1 VRARLKRE
9 MRTRRKPP
17 ITEVAINRKLKMSLA
32 VLGLLLTVGAT
43 AAQEGGYR
51 QPDSFYEPP
60 AEVPAKPGALLK
72 SEPFTGIEIPKGAQ
86 AWRIQYTTTF
96 ADGSPAVSVATVLA
110 PVNMPDGARP
120 VITYEHGTVGAQLR
134 CMQSLWPA
142 PFSRIPAA
150 EEAIAEG
157 WVVVATDYA
166 FDGLDGP
173 HPYGIGEGET
183 RSGLDAVR
191 AAKKMPELKLD
202 DRTVVW
208 GHSQGGHSALWTA
221 ILGASYAPELKI
233 LGTAAIA
240 PVTNFARTV
249 EMHAEKDDMPVAAT
263 IESYLVDAY
272 SHFYPDVKFDDAVRK
287 DAWDVAHQILDY
299 CSAFPQEAPALGELS
314 KKLGGTPIVPDI
326 TGGAFGERLKEN
338 NPDQKIDVPLLIAQ
352 GLKDVVVYP
361 VLTDDYVERRCAAGQ
376 HLEYWTFAKEGHVP
390 IVKEGS
396 ALPPA
401 LIQWTKERFAGV
413 PQAGGCARKEFP

>member
-1 VRARLKRE
+1 MA
-9 MRTRRKPP
+9 
-17 ITEVAINRKLKMSLA
+17 
-32 VLGLLLTVGAT
+32 
-43 AAQEGGYR
+43 
-51 QPDSFYEPP
+51 
-60 AEVPAKPGALLK
+60 
-72 SEPFTGIEIPKGAQ
+72 
-86 AWRIQYTTTF
+86 IQYTTTF

-110 PVNMPDGARP
+110 PVNMPEGARP
-120 VITYEHGTVGAQLR
+120 VITYEHGTAGAQLR

-150 EEAIAEG
+150 EQAIAEG

-233 LGTAAIA
+233 LGAAAIA

-249 EMHAEKDDMPVAAT
+249 EMSAEKDDMTVAVTISPIWSMPTAT
-263 IESYLVDAY
+263 SIRTLNSMTRSGRTPGTWPTRYWIIARL
-272 SHFYPDVKFDDAVRK
+272 SPGSTGLGRT
-287 DAWDVAHQILDY
+287 Q
-299 CSAFPQEAPALGELS
+299 QEA
-314 KKLGGTPIVPDI
+314 
-326 TGGAFGERLKEN
+326 
-338 NPDQKIDVPLLIAQ
+338 
-352 GLKDVVVYP
+352 
-361 VLTDDYVERRCAAGQ
+361 RRKADSS
-376 HLEYWTFAKEGHVP
+376 GHHGRR
-390 IVKEGS
+390 I
-396 ALPPA
+396 
-401 LIQWTKERFAGV
+401 R
-413 PQAGGCARKEFP
+413 

>member
-1 VRARLKRE
+1 MAD
-9 MRTRRKPP
+9 
-17 ITEVAINRKLKMSLA
+17 VAINRKLKTSLA

-60 AEVPAKPGALLK
+60 AEVPATPGALLK

-86 AWRIQYTTTF
+86 AWRIQYAATF

-110 PVNMPDGARP
+110 PVNMPEGARP
-120 VITYEHGTVGAQLR
+120 VITYEHGTAGAQLR

-150 EEAIAEG
+150 EQAIAEG

-166 FDGLDGP
+166 FDGLHGP

-183 RSGLDAVR
+183 RSELDAVR

-233 LGTAAIA
+233 LGAAAIA
-240 PVTNFARTV
+240 SVTNFARTV

-263 IESYLVDAY
+263 MR
-272 SHFYPDVKFDDAVRK
+272 F
-287 DAWDVAHQILDY
+287 
-299 CSAFPQEAPALGELS
+299 LS
-314 KKLGGTPIVPDI
+314 GRCL
-326 TGGAFGERLKEN
+326 
-338 NPDQKIDVPLLIAQ
+338 QPLLSGRSSSMTPSGRTHGTWPTKYWIIAR
-352 GLKDVVVYP
+352 L
-361 VLTDDYVERRCAAGQ
+361 
-376 HLEYWTFAKEGHVP
+376 
-390 IVKEGS
+390 S
-396 ALPPA
+396 
-401 LIQWTKERFAGV
+401 
-413 PQAGGCARKEFP
+413 ARKHRPWANWAEARRKADMTRACRDVCL